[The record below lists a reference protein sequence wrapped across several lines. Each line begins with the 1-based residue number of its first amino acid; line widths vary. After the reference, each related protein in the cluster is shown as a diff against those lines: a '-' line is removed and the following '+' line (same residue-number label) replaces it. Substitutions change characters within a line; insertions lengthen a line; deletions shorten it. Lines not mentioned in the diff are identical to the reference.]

1 MVREPF
7 GVKKSHHSP
16 MTLHRSSLVCAAVFL
31 ALISISAAAD
41 WPAGFSVPKSTLS
54 PDGRLG
60 VLVPDESHYCD
71 EQPQNKVVEVASGR
85 VLVIIQA
92 ETGMEQMNHG
102 GAAPQWSADGSL
114 LLWKVEGKWAPRAL
128 VLLKIHEGKV
138 AWQVNI
144 LKQAQRATLIR
155 TRKAQPKAYAAA
167 RDFNKG
173 NGSAYPEG
181 FTIEVTTPVDH
192 DKPVALPL
200 AVHAEL
206 TPDPKGLEDFPKTA
220 TLYAK
225 LDAVV
230 TADGKFLV
238 EKFSASH

>member
-1 MVREPF
+1 
-7 GVKKSHHSP
+7 
-16 MTLHRSSLVCAAVFL
+16 MTLNRSSLACAAVFL
-31 ALISISAAAD
+31 ALISISSATD

-54 PDGRLG
+54 PDGRFG
-60 VLVPDESHYCD
+60 VLAPDEAHYSD
-71 EQPQNKVVEVASGR
+71 ERPQNKLVEVATGR
-85 VLVIIQA
+85 VLAIIQA

-102 GAAPQWSADGSL
+102 GAAPRWSADGSL
-114 LLWKVEGKWAPRAL
+114 LLWKVEGKWSPRAL
-128 VLLKIHEGKV
+128 VLLRIHEGNV

-181 FTIEVTTPVDH
+181 FTIEVTTPVDNE
-192 DKPVALPL
+192 KPVGVPL
-200 AVHAEL
+200 AVHARL

-220 TLYAK
+220 KLYAK

-230 TADGKFLV
+230 TADGKFVV
-238 EKFSASH
+238 EKFSASR